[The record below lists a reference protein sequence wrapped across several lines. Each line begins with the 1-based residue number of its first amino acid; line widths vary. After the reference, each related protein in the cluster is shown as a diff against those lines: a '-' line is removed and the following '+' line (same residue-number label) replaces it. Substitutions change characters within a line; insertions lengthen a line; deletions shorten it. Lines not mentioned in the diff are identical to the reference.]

1 MSKSNAESKLKISKE
16 CIKQTHKYDQKEK
29 KMYKQKRG
37 ANQREIYKTQRSKV
51 KI

>member
-16 CIKQTHKYDQKEK
+16 CIKQTHKYEQKE

-37 ANQREIYKTQRSKV
+37 ANQRKNTKHKEV
-51 KI
+51 K